1 MFKKKG
7 MIDVGEMQR
16 RGMVIAPKRD
26 PSVDKFKMGKDGYVE
41 LVKNESLTDSNLI
54 SSNSIPGFSEQNV
67 SPVDFINS
75 PSQEST
81 SDSGAGFPNFFDF
94 NTSSSSSPSSSINS
108 NLSSSQ
114 LTSNM
119 DVYEKREVDERVE
132 KLDNLIYKLEQRILE
147 LEKKLGVSGSSW

>member
-41 LVKNESLTDSNLI
+41 LRKDVANPSSDILSSLPASESSSTDFI
-54 SSNSIPGFSEQNV
+54 SSPSV
-67 SPVDFINS
+67 S
-75 PSQEST
+75 Q
-81 SDSGAGFPNFFDF
+81 DSSAGFPGFFDF
-94 NTSSSSSPSSSINS
+94 NANASNSPSSSIS
-108 NLSSSQ
+108 SDLSSSSS
-114 LTSNM
+114 SNI